1 MLVVM
6 FFTLVVIIMFFT
18 LVVIVVVFPVTFL
31 IMIGVLT
38 VKRNTVGV
46 ADILVRRPL
55 KIPTHLF

>member
-18 LVVIVVVFPVTFL
+18 LVVIVVVVPVTFL

-46 ADILVRRPL
+46 ADILVRRP
-55 KIPTHLF
+55 